1 MVVGYGGRKIVMEN
15 TDTSYY
21 GRILIKALSTYYP
34 DNYYILYSPKQSS
47 SRNKRLTELYN
58 DKSVRVKF
66 PRSYIHYKTRWY
78 FNNGIVKSAKA
89 HGVNTFHG
97 IDDGI
102 ASGFAGSSFPTVFTM
117 TDPLYKS
124 AKNWADRMY
133 MQRRARK
140 SCKIAKRVIALNE
153 EDRQIIIDHYHVNPD
168 NVDVVYPCFY
178 DGCDDAV
185 PENMY
190 DILREKYHLP
200 ERFVLYK
207 GRFEKED
214 NITEAMKLIHEL
226 RNRNISIVLLGYRT
240 DHFDNVIKEQAHDLH
255 IFHRFKQLDKVHH
268 ADLTAV
274 CRMAKAVI
282 IPNTDRMRDLCKII
296 NAQRSGALVICKDSA
311 KAREYGGDGAIYFDN
326 HEDGADKLSD
336 VLENEALKADL
347 MAKSRANTERFTG
360 QILADNM
367 IHIYRSVLT
376 HRRLFQE

>member
-1 MVVGYGGRKIVMEN
+1 MVVGYGGRNIIMQN
-15 TDTSYY
+15 NDTSYY
-21 GRILIKALSTYYP
+21 GRILIKALATYYP
-34 DNYYILYSPKQSS
+34 DNYYILYSPQNQS
-47 SRNKRLTELYN
+47 NKRLTAIFNEE
-58 DKSVRVKF
+58 SVRVKF
-66 PRSYIHYKTRWY
+66 PRNHIHNKERWY
-78 FNNGIVKSAKA
+78 TGNGIVRSAKA

-97 IDDGI
+97 IDDGL
-102 ASGFAGSSFPTVFTM
+102 ASGFNGSNFPTVFTM
-117 TDPLYKS
+117 TDPLYRCQ
-124 AKNWADRMY
+124 NGWIQRML

-140 SCKIAKRVIALNE
+140 ACKFAKRVIALSE
-153 EDRQIIIDHYHVNPD
+153 VDRQVIIDHYHVNPD

-255 IFHRFKQLDKVHH
+255 IFHRFKQVDKVHH

-311 KAREYGGDGAIYFDN
+311 RAREFGGDGAIYFDN

>member
-1 MVVGYGGRKIVMEN
+1 MVVGYGGRNIIMQN
-15 TDTSYY
+15 NDTSYY
-21 GRILIKALSTYYP
+21 GRILIKALATYYP
-34 DNYYILYSPKQSS
+34 DNYYILYSPQNQT
-47 SRNKRLTELYN
+47 NKRLTAIFNEE
-58 DKSVRVKF
+58 SVRVKF
-66 PRSYIHYKTRWY
+66 PRNHIHNKERWY
-78 FNNGIVKSAKA
+78 TGNGIVRSAKA

-97 IDDGI
+97 IDDGL
-102 ASGFAGSSFPTVFTM
+102 ASGFNGSNFPTVFTM
-117 TDPLYKS
+117 TDPLYRCQ
-124 AKNWADRMY
+124 NGWIQRML

-140 SCKIAKRVIALNE
+140 ACKFAKRVIALSE
-153 EDRQIIIDHYHVNPD
+153 VDRQVIIDHYHVNPD

-255 IFHRFKQLDKVHH
+255 IFHRFKQVDKVHH

-311 KAREYGGDGAIYFDN
+311 RAREFGGDGAIYFDN

>member
-168 NVDVVYPCFY
+168 NVEVVHPCYFA
-178 DGCDDAV
+178 GCDDSV
-185 PENMY
+185 PENMFE
-190 DILREKYHLP
+190 IIREKYHLP
-200 ERFVLYK
+200 EKFILYK
-207 GRFEKED
+207 GRLDKDD
-214 NITEAMKLIHEL
+214 NLKEAMQLIHEL
-226 RNRNISIVLLGYRT
+226 RNRKISIVMLGYRT
-240 DHFDNVIKEQAHDLH
+240 THFDNVVKEQAHDLH
-255 IFHRFKQLDKVHH
+255 IFHRFKQVDKIHH
-268 ADLTAV
+268 NDLTAV
-274 CRMAKAVI
+274 AKMAQAVI
-282 IPNTDRMRDLCKII
+282 IPNTERIRDNYKII

-311 KAREYGGDGAIYFDN
+311 KAREFGGDGAIYYDN
-326 HEDGADKLSD
+326 FGDGADQLSEI
-336 VLENEALKADL
+336 LEDENKRKAML
-347 MAKSRANTERFTG
+347 QAARENTERFTG
-360 QILADNM
+360 KELADHM
-367 IHIYRSVLT
+367 IHIYRSVLM
-376 HRRLFQE
+376 HRRLYQR

>member
-1 MVVGYGGRKIVMEN
+1 MVVGYGGRNIIMQN
-15 TDTSYY
+15 NDTSYY
-21 GRILIKALSTYYP
+21 GRILIKALATYYP
-34 DNYYILYSPKQSS
+34 DNYYILYSPQNQS
-47 SRNKRLTELYN
+47 NKRLTAIFNEE
-58 DKSVRVKF
+58 SVRVKF
-66 PRSYIHYKTRWY
+66 PRNHIHNKERWY
-78 FNNGIVKSAKA
+78 TGNGIVRSAKA

-97 IDDGI
+97 IDDGL
-102 ASGFAGSSFPTVFTM
+102 ASGFNGSNFPTVFTM
-117 TDPLYKS
+117 TDPLYRCQPG
-124 AKNWADRMY
+124 WIQRML

-140 SCKIAKRVIALNE
+140 ACKFAKRVIALSE
-153 EDRQIIIDHYHVNPD
+153 VDRQVIIDHYHVNPD

-255 IFHRFKQLDKVHH
+255 IFHRFKQVDKVHH

-311 KAREYGGDGAIYFDN
+311 KAREFGGDGAIYFDN